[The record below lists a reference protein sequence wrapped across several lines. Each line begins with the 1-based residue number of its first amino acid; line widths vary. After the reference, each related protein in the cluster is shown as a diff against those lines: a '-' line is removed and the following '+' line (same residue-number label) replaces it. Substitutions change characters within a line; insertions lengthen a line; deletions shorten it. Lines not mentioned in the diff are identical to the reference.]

1 MTTQA
6 LKAIKEGAT
15 PTPRRGN
22 PADGKTTEA
31 RATFIRVFARTGLST
46 LAAEQAGYGSPD
58 RAGHRLRND
67 PKVIKAVLE
76 ARQGFIEGELGGLAF
91 AELKAL
97 ITDRERT
104 PASVRFAAC
113 KWVLETAGHGETGAM
128 SLDQSKALA
137 DMTLAELGQF
147 IKQGDKVLEGLQNAT
162 IQGTAERVQPDN
174 STTEQQLDLVTRLEV
189 ADLLG

>member
-1 MTTQA
+1 MASQA
-6 LKAIKEGAT
+6 LSSIDEGDS
-15 PTPRRGN
+15 PTPRRGPTAN
-22 PADGKTTEA
+22 GKVSEA
-31 RATFIRVFARTGLST
+31 RATFVRVFSRTGLAV
-46 LAAEQAGYGSPD
+46 AAAAQAGYSNPD
-58 RAGHRLRND
+58 VAASRLKRD

-113 KWVLETAGHGETGAM
+113 KWVLETAGHGQADMM
-128 SLDQSKALA
+128 SDNGKALA
-137 DMTLAELGQF
+137 DMTLAELGAF
-147 IKQGDKVLEGLQNAT
+147 IKQGDKVLAGLQQAT
-162 IQGTAERVQPDN
+162 IQGTAERVN
-174 STTEQQLDLVTRLEV
+174 STTEQQMDMVNRLEV